1 MGKSKAHIDNVIPA
15 ANQINRLYN
24 PDGISP
30 TLTGCMGGGHT
41 PKIAYLV
48 YSATRAKTR
57 ASGPRFRSLDHPVFT
72 LTTNDKHGI
81 LEIEGNVWRIRTL
94 TPRECWRLQGRT
106 DSEFE
111 AAQAV
116 NSDTQ
121 LYKQAGNSVTVPV
134 IQAFAE
140 ELAALT

>member
-1 MGKSKAHIDNVIPA
+1 MGKSKARIDNLIPG

-30 TLTGCMGGGHT
+30 TLTGCTGGNHA

-48 YSATRAKTR
+48 YSATRGKTR
-57 ASGPRFRSLDHPVFT
+57 SAGPRFRSLDQPVFT
-72 LTTNDKHGI
+72 LTTNEKHGL
-81 LEIEGNVWRIRTL
+81 LEIDGAVWRIRAL